1 MQVQGA
7 RVVNL
12 RWTQS
17 STDLEFFVQR
27 VWEPVFEANCI
38 ACHQEGGLAQNTAMV
53 FRERGAMVGRAQPT
67 AARECTSGRTR
78 RLPALL
84 LADGRHPDGHTGG
97 QLLNVDSPGY
107 RILLELVERIDD
119 RIDDCGERQG
129 GEIPLNP
136 STDAMKF
143 DLVEE
148 C

>member
-1 MQVQGA
+1 MG
-7 RVVNL
+7 
-12 RWTQS
+12 
-17 STDLEFFVQR
+17 
-27 VWEPVFEANCI
+27 I
-38 ACHQEGGLAQNTAMV
+38 
-53 FRERGAMVGRAQPT
+53 RADTVECRQP
-67 AARECTSGRTR
+67 
-78 RLPALL
+78 
-84 LADGRHPDGHTGG
+84 GH
-97 QLLNVDSPGY
+97 